1 MDDDWEADVAIQ
13 CWCGSMMLTWKYDW
27 WLDDDWVL
35 RWRLSWWT
43 HGHHVGQSM
52 AATWQRKLAQM
63 VLILLDRSGIQT
75 PNLST
80 NIQSTSLAC
89 HKYHFSCDIG
99 NFYLKLLCFYLGEKL
114 GIHGFDPV
122 TSTYTTNAPSCC
134 TDDMTYYKKNESY
147 YI

>member
-1 MDDDWEADVAIQ
+1 MAT
-13 CWCGSMMLTWKYDW
+13 TWAN
-27 WLDDDWVL
+27 
-35 RWRLSWWT
+35 
-43 HGHHVGQSM
+43 Q
-52 AATWQRKLAQM
+52 WQRKLAQM

-99 NFYLKLLCFYLGEKL
+99 NFYLKLLCCYLGEKL
-114 GIHGFDPV
+114 GIHGFDPM
-122 TSTYTTNAPSCC
+122 TSAYTTNAPNYCI
-134 TDDMTYYKKNESY
+134 DDMTYYKKNESY